1 MPKFI
6 FKVELIAD
14 VESIEDARIVL
25 DQALSEFR
33 DTYKQLDQ
41 SRKEYLILEKF
52 MISFI
57 GE

>member
-14 VESIEDARIVL
+14 VENVEDARIIL

-52 MISFI
+52 TISFI